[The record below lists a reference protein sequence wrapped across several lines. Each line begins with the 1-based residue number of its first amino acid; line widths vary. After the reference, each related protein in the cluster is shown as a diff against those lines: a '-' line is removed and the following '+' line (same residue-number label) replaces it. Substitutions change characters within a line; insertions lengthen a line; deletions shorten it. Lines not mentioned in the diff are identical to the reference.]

1 MATMLSL
8 GTGEEPVPGHRLIRL
23 LGRGGFGEVWEAEKA
38 GGAHL
43 ALKFM
48 PFSDSLSAVKELRA
62 IQAVRG
68 LKHPRFVHIDQVW
81 SQVGYLVVAM
91 ELADGDLDGLLRI
104 CLSDFGAPIPPAQ
117 VCGYLT
123 QAAEALDFLNARRH
137 SLDGQIVGVQHC
149 DIKPSNLLLF
159 GESIKLCDFGLAGVT
174 TSILKAHRRGG
185 TLDYTAPE
193 VFQGR
198 LSDRT
203 DQYALAVTY
212 CKLRGARLPFP
223 DSPATF
229 DTAYVRP
236 APDLSM
242 LSPKER
248 PIIARSL
255 ARVPQDRWPTCGEM
269 MAPLAEAAADQ

>member
-1 MATMLSL
+1 MVQIPSL
-8 GTGEEPVPGHRLIRL
+8 QAEQEPIPGHRLRRL
-23 LGRGGFGEVWEAEKA
+23 LGRGGFGEVWEAEKT
-38 GGAHL
+38 GGELL

-81 SQVGYLVVAM
+81 SQIGYLVVAM

-104 CLSDFGAPIPPAQ
+104 CLHDFGAPISPEQ

-123 QAAEALDFLNARRH
+123 QAAEALDFLNARQH
-137 SLDGQIVGVQHC
+137 ALDGQIVGVQHC

-159 GESIKLCDFGLAGVT
+159 GETIKLCDFGLAGVT
-174 TSILKAHRRGG
+174 TSVLKAHRRGG

-203 DQYALAVTY
+203 DQYSLAVTY
-212 CKLRGARLPFP
+212 CKLRGGRLPFAG
-223 DSPATF
+223 SPPTF
-229 DTAYVRP
+229 DPAYVRP

-242 LSPKER
+242 LSAKER
-248 PIIARSL
+248 PIIARAL
-255 ARVPQDRWPTCGEM
+255 GRVPQDRWPTSGEM
-269 MAPLAEAAADQ
+269 MTRLSEAAG